1 MIHDRIIISGGGT
14 AGHLFPALALG
25 RKLLEKAPGAAITY
39 VGSQRPLEQ
48 QLMQHHRVEFI
59 PLRIE
64 GLKGRGVKT
73 LRALWLLPGAF
84 WRSFRLLRR
93 LRPHLVVGVGGY
105 SAGPVVLLASWM
117 NIPTLILEQNR
128 RPGFT
133 NRLLLRFVDRA
144 VAAFESSLPEF
155 KGKGV
160 FLGTPVREEFTHL
173 PAKVRNHRLTLLIFG
188 GSQGSHFLNQA
199 MVASLPLLDDLRE
212 RVRIFHQ
219 TGKKDLAW
227 VKESYDRYGMDD
239 VIVSDFFHDMAQYFQ
254 ESDLIICRAGAS
266 TVAELIA
273 ARKASLLV
281 PFAAAADDHQTQN
294 AREVERAGGAEVLRE
309 RDFTPEAFSKRIK
322 NLIRDKA
329 AITRMEK
336 NLDRLQTQDA
346 ADRIADLCL
355 DLMQRRN

>member
-1 MIHDRIIISGGGT
+1 MSTDRIIISGGGT

-25 RKLLEKAPGAAITY
+25 RKLLDKAPAVAITY
-39 VGSQRPLEQ
+39 IGSQRPLEQ
-48 QLMQHHRVEFI
+48 EIMRHHRVEFI

-64 GLKGRGVKT
+64 GLKGRGWKI

-84 WRSFRLLRR
+84 WRSFRMLRR
-93 LRPHLVVGVGGY
+93 LRPRLVVGVGGY

-117 NIPTLILEQNR
+117 KIPTLIMEQNR

-133 NRLLLRFVDRA
+133 NRLLLPFVDRA

-160 FLGTPVREEFTHL
+160 FLGTPIREEFAHL

-199 MVASLPLLDDLRE
+199 MVASLPLLEDFRDRLH
-212 RVRIFHQ
+212 IFHQ

-227 VKESYDRYGMDD
+227 VRESYDRYGMNDA
-239 VIVSDFFHDMAQYFQ
+239 IVSDFFYDIAQYFQ
-254 ESDLIICRAGAS
+254 KSDLIICRAGAS

-294 AREVERAGGAEVLRE
+294 AREVEQEGGAEVLTERE
-309 RDFTPEAFSKRIK
+309 FTPEAFSGRIK
-322 NLIRDKA
+322 GLILDKA
-329 AITRMEK
+329 AITRMEN
-336 NLDRLQTQDA
+336 NLDRLRTQGA